1 MICNRYGT
9 MHIIVVMVRAW
20 IQEKS
25 LMSVLSSVHEYFLVD
40 MGRLACY
47 TFQSVLP
54 SISLCSKE
62 PLHLFY
68 ETTHY
73 LHTKIMFS
81 YMPLPSNSC
90 LRCCHFKSET
100 NTLYM
105 YRYPLPLRRR
115 PRTQRHSGMRYSLSP
130 HRQEGSESSNRCPT
144 ILDPT
149 TRLRICSKKLL
160 SFAIEEGIGTLGST

>member
-1 MICNRYGT
+1 
-9 MHIIVVMVRAW
+9 MVRAW
-20 IQEKS
+20 IQEKP
-25 LMSVLSSVHEYFLVD
+25 LMSGECSRQDALYSLGITRVHYSI
-40 MGRLACY
+40 
-47 TFQSVLP
+47 QSVLH
-54 SISLCSKE
+54 SISLCSKQS
-62 PLHLFY
+62 LHLFY
-68 ETTHY
+68 ETTHC
-73 LHTKIMFS
+73 LHTRIMFS

-90 LRCCHFKSET
+90 LRCCHSKSET

-160 SFAIEEGIGTLGST
+160 SFAIEEGRGTLGST